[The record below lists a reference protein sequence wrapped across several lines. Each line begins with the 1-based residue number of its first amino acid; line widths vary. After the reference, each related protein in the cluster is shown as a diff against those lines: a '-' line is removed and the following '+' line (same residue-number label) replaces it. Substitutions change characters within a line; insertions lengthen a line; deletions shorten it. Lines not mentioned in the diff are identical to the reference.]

1 MHLTDR
7 HRAYWRTT
15 LRLTLALLAV
25 WFLVTFVSAYFAVA
39 LNEYSFL
46 GIPFAFYIFAQG
58 ALIVFIA
65 IIAIY
70 VRTMNRLDREYGVA
84 ERR

>member
-1 MHLTDR
+1 MQLTERHL
-7 HRAYWRTT
+7 AYWRRTQ
-15 LRLTLALLAV
+15 RLTLTLLAV
-25 WFLVTFVSAYFAVA
+25 WFLVTFVSGYFAVE
-39 LNEYSFL
+39 LNAFSFL
-46 GIPFAFYIFAQG
+46 GIPLAFYIFAQG
-58 ALIVFIA
+58 ALIAFLI